1 VSVVELLG
9 WAGNA
14 CFFSRFL
21 VQWAASE
28 RARRSVATPLFW
40 WLSLAGSLALGIY
53 TLERA
58 EPVLLAGYVLNGAV
72 YARNLLLQRRGARE
86 PRPARPFAVLALLGA
101 AALTA
106 SVLVALPHGQA
117 SAGWIACAALGQA
130 IWRWPIPL
138 PVVVERARRPE
149 PPAGG
154 LLVAEPRRQRP
165 APRLRPAPARRRAGR
180 GLRDRTAGAGA
191 ELDLGNPLGRRLP
204 RARRVSGTERH

>member
-86 PRPARPFAVLALLGA
+86 PRPARPFAVLVLLGA

-130 IWRWPIPL
+130 IWSGRFLYQWWWS
-138 PVVVERARRPE
+138 E
-149 PPAGG
+149 
-154 LLVAEPRRQRP
+154 
-165 APRLRPAPARRRAGR
+165 RAGR
-180 GLRDRTAGAGA
+180 SLLPEGFWWLSLAGNVLLLAYALHLRDAVLVAGYAIGPLVQVRNLILGTRSAAGS
-191 ELDLGNPLGRRLP
+191 
-204 RARRVSGTERH
+204 RARAA